1 LFWLIEARSTVFL
14 RGGVNAEYLVL
25 LGIALAYPCWGTIAF
40 LIAEMVVALGEPIA
54 HLYYFSPEDMVRSA
68 VFVLQIP
75 APRLAGYACFLLV
88 YAFGC
93 GVVLR
98 VCIGDRRLA
107 GAGKKI
113 LLLAVWTT
121 LVLTADLSH
130 GRFWSLL
137 HVGPQRSDPGTR
149 ARRITD
155 VPVVSILFNIFLP
168 PGHGRVIT
176 ARPLSSALGPV
187 IAAIPAG
194 GRPNVVL
201 VLTESWGLANDD
213 RVNQAEMEPY
223 SSPAL
228 TGLYRMQRGSVAFAG
243 PTTSGETRELC
254 GDSAGDRS
262 IVAAATYFAG
272 CWPARL
278 ERDGYR
284 TTAVHGFTPTMFRRQ
299 EWYRRF
305 GFEESDFLPDLAR
318 QGGEMCDGAF
328 PGICD
333 ADVARWIA
341 GRLVNPVDQRPAF
354 IHWVTLNSHL
364 PVPRMDTG
372 LPTGECAAV
381 GIEQQQSLCAWFL
394 LVLRVHESVTQVA
407 LTPGLRPTVFVIV
420 GDHAPPFLREDVRNR
435 FSQTRVPFV
444 VLEPRSM
451 DTTTLQAANKTA
463 P

>member
-1 LFWLIEARSTVFL
+1 
-14 RGGVNAEYLVL
+14 
-25 LGIALAYPCWGTIAF
+25 
-40 LIAEMVVALGEPIA
+40 
-54 HLYYFSPEDMVRSA
+54 
-68 VFVLQIP
+68 
-75 APRLAGYACFLLV
+75 
-88 YAFGC
+88 
-93 GVVLR
+93 
-98 VCIGDRRLA
+98 
-107 GAGKKI
+107 
-113 LLLAVWTT
+113 
-121 LVLTADLSH
+121 
-130 GRFWSLL
+130 
-137 HVGPQRSDPGTR
+137 
-149 ARRITD
+149 
-155 VPVVSILFNIFLP
+155 
-168 PGHGRVIT
+168 
-176 ARPLSSALGPV
+176 
-187 IAAIPAG
+187 
-194 GRPNVVL
+194 
-201 VLTESWGLANDD
+201 
-213 RVNQAEMEPY
+213 
-223 SSPAL
+223 
-228 TGLYRMQRGSVAFAG
+228 MQRGSVAFAG

-254 GDSAGDRS
+254 GDSAGDLS
-262 IVAAATYFAG
+262 IAAAATYFAG

-318 QGGEMCDGAF
+318 QGAAMCDGAF

-341 GRLVNPVDQRPAF
+341 GRLVKPVDLRPAF

-394 LVLRVHESVTQVA
+394 LVLRVHESVAQVA

-451 DTTTLQAANKTA
+451 DTTTLQAANKAA